1 MRSQHS
7 GWGVRAQVIAQ
18 SEYST
23 PLKIEPFLQPKVMT
37 GVEFGSPM
45 IFLLKKHGQSARRSA
60 VMFAI
65 CNISIIRSFGRIVE
79 KRKVF

>member
-1 MRSQHS
+1 MHNILLE
-7 GWGVRAQVIAQ
+7 AI
-18 SEYST
+18 
-23 PLKIEPFLQPKVMT
+23 LPKVWDVFTM
-37 GVEFGSPM
+37 
-45 IFLLKKHGQSARRSA
+45 FLGQSARRSA